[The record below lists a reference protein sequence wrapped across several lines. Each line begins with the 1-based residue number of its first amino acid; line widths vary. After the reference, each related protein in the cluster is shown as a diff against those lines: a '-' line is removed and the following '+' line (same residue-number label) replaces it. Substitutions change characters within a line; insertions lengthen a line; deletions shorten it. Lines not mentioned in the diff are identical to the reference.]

1 MGIGNFNSSKR
12 PVRAGCL
19 REKGPAVLNL
29 VNEFGQEFV

>member
-19 REKGPAVLNL
+19 REKGPAASNL
-29 VNEFGQEFV
+29 VKEFGQEFV

>member
-12 PVRAGCL
+12 LVRAGCL